1 MIIWRIRL
9 LANDYPKD
17 PAPCKW
23 SSGAKGHLQ
32 MIIQRIW
39 PLANDHP
46 EDLASCKWSS
56 GGTGLLQMIIC
67 HPRHSNHLSQD
78 PDSTSWTFLEQFALV
93 VIIIILVLN
102 IVLPQTNAGSPW
114 NALDPV
120 VKYIST
126 KLENLWA
133 FYFHPIYA
141 IDISVFAWWIYDLVR
156 KRKVQHYLL
165 LHRDISWLDL

>member
-1 MIIWRIRL
+1 MIILRIR
-9 LANDYPKD
+9 
-17 PAPCKW
+17 
-23 SSGAKGHLQ
+23 
-32 MIIQRIW
+32 

-46 EDLASCKWSS
+46 EDPASCKWSS
-56 GGTGLLQMIIC
+56 GGSGLLQMISAGTGLLQMIIC
-67 HPRHSNHLSQD
+67 HPRHPNHLSQD
-78 PDSTSWTFLEQFALV
+78 LDSTSWSFLEQFALV

-102 IVLPQTNAGSPW
+102 ILLPKTNAGSPW

-165 LHRDISWLDL
+165 LHRDISWLDP